1 MTSFIDCLIK
11 RIEKQQMTGPVRPLQ
26 KAVTVL
32 MLHYLQEFLIFG
44 TGTVR
49 KPRLHKIS
57 LSLTHTHTRTNTH
70 AHTHT
75 NLEIYCGGENKK

>member
-32 MLHYLQEFLIFG
+32 MLHYLQEFLFLEQEESENHVCIKF
-44 TGTVR
+44 
-49 KPRLHKIS
+49 LY
-57 LSLTHTHTRTNTH
+57 LSLTHTYTH
-70 AHTHT
+70 MHTHT
-75 NLEIYCGGENKK
+75 QRSRN